1 MITNVAYS
9 AGQRAA
15 LSSFFKEA
23 AGISPITMAPPK
35 LRPGV
40 RPAYG
45 APGVAPAAAAGP
57 SGLTNTHIP
66 TPTPLSAD
74 GMPTRASLKPAP
86 RQMSPAAAAAPDV
99 TQVTKNQKP
108 FATGP
113 IPVPAGVDRTQVTQN
128 QKPVAT
134 GPIPVPSTPAAP
146 APAPAPGAPAPAPGA
161 PAPAAPAPA
170 APAPAVTA
178 DKAQPTFM
186 QSIREQAPGALLNTG
201 LMMGIPMAM
210 QAMAGSNN
218 QNQN

>member
-74 GMPTRASLKPAP
+74 GMRTRASLKPAP

-128 QKPVAT
+128 QKPIAT
-134 GPIPVPSTPAAP
+134 GPIPAAP
-146 APAPAPGAPAPAPGA
+146 APAPAPGA

-210 QAMAGSNN
+210 QAMSGSNN